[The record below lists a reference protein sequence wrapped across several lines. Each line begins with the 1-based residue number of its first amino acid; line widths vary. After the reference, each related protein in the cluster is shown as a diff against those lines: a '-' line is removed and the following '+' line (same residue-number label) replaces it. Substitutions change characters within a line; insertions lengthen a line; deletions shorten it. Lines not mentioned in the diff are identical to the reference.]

1 MVKHSLI
8 AEDKVR
14 IGVIEWRP
22 DKKRYPYPIL
32 LIHGYAQ
39 NNLSWHGKSGGMA
52 PELSKRGFHVF
63 AVDLRGSGFSRLGKI
78 RYSYTFEDF
87 VFKDIDTAVSFIK
100 ARSLSPKVILAG
112 HSLGGIC
119 SYAYTS
125 WKQENVFSVITFGS
139 PVFFGK
145 GVPAMQ
151 IFGKIVGFAKNIPL
165 SHLVYF
171 FWPREVFMKVLG
183 FFGLFGVPLMRYSY
197 ILKVAPLYPSYTRN
211 FESLYDF
218 WEKLVLGFEQTSPR
232 LLVQLLLWVYERK
245 ITSYDGTIDF
255 TEEFKKINVPIFA
268 IAGNLDK
275 LAPPESVKPILDI
288 VSSEKKFY
296 KEYEAGH
303 LDLIEGKLAKSQ
315 IVDDIEDFLRKIK
328 D

>member
-1 MVKHSLI
+1 MVQHSLI
-8 AEDKVR
+8 AGDRVK

-22 DKKRYPYPIL
+22 EKKKYPYPIL

-39 NNLSWHGKSGGMA
+39 NNLSWYGKSGGIA

-63 AVDLRGSGFSRLGKI
+63 AVDLRGSGLSRLKKI
-78 RYSYTFEDF
+78 RYDYTFEDF

-100 ARSLSPKVILAG
+100 ARTLSPKVILGG

-145 GVPAMQ
+145 GVLAMQ
-151 IFGKIVGFAKNIPL
+151 IFGKMVGFAKNIPL

-183 FFGLFGVPLMRYSY
+183 FFGLFGVPLMRYSH

-218 WEKLVLGFEQTSPR
+218 WEKLVLGFEFSSPR
-232 LLVQLLLWVYERK
+232 LLVQLLL
-245 ITSYDGTIDF
+245 
-255 TEEFKKINVPIFA
+255 
-268 IAGNLDK
+268 
-275 LAPPESVKPILDI
+275 
-288 VSSEKKFY
+288 
-296 KEYEAGH
+296 
-303 LDLIEGKLAKSQ
+303 
-315 IVDDIEDFLRKIK
+315 
-328 D
+328 

>member
-1 MVKHSLI
+1 MVQHSLI
-8 AEDKVR
+8 TGDKVK

-22 DKKRYPYPIL
+22 EKKKYPYPIL

-39 NNLSWHGKSGGMA
+39 NNLSWHGKSGGIA

-63 AVDLRGSGFSRLGKI
+63 AVDLRGSGLSHLKKI
-78 RYSYTFEDF
+78 RYDYTFEDF

-100 ARSLSPKVILAG
+100 ARSLSPKAILAG

-125 WKQENVFSVITFGS
+125 CKQENVFAVITFGS

-145 GVPAMQ
+145 GVLAMQ
-151 IFGKIVGFAKNIPL
+151 FFGKIAGFGRKIPL
-165 SHLVYF
+165 SHLIYF
-171 FWPREVFMKVLG
+171 FWPREVAMKVLG
-183 FFGLFGVPLMRYSY
+183 FFGLFGVPLMRYSQ
-197 ILKVAPLYPSYTRN
+197 ILKIAPLYPSYTRN

-218 WEKLVLGFEQTSPR
+218 WEKLVLGFEFSSPR
-232 LLVQLLLWVYERK
+232 LLVQLLLWVHDGK
-245 ITSYDGTIDF
+245 IISYDGTINF
-255 TEEFKKINVPIFA
+255 TEEFKKIKVPIFA
-268 IAGNLDK
+268 IAGKLDK

-296 KEYEAGH
+296 KEYDAGH
-303 LDLIEGKLAKSQ
+303 LDLIEGKLAKTQ

>member
-1 MVKHSLI
+1 MVQHSLI
-8 AEDKVR
+8 TGDKVK

-22 DKKRYPYPIL
+22 EKKKYPYPIL

-39 NNLSWHGKSGGMA
+39 NNLSWHGKSGGIA

-63 AVDLRGSGFSRLGKI
+63 AVDLRGSGLSRLKKI
-78 RYSYTFEDF
+78 RYDYTFEDF

-100 ARSLSPKVILAG
+100 ARSLSPKAILAG

-125 WKQENVFSVITFGS
+125 WKQENVFAVITFGS

-145 GVPAMQ
+145 GVLAMQ
-151 IFGKIVGFAKNIPL
+151 FFGKIAGFGRKIPL
-165 SHLVYF
+165 SHLIYF
-171 FWPREVFMKVLG
+171 FWPREVAMKVLG
-183 FFGLFGVPLMRYSY
+183 FFGLFGVPLMRYSQ
-197 ILKVAPLYPSYTRN
+197 ILKIAPLYPSYTRN

-218 WEKLVLGFEQTSPR
+218 WEKLVLGFEFSSPC
-232 LLVQLLLWVYERK
+232 LLVQLLLWVYDGK
-245 ITSYDGTIDF
+245 IKSYDGTINF
-255 TEEFKKINVPIFA
+255 TEEFKKIKVPIFA
-268 IAGNLDK
+268 IAGKLDK
-275 LAPPESVKPILDI
+275 LAPPESVNPILDI

-296 KEYEAGH
+296 KEYDAGH
-303 LDLIEGKLAKSQ
+303 LDLIEGKLAKTQ
-315 IVDDIEDFLRKIK
+315 IVDDVEDFLRKIK

>member
-1 MVKHSLI
+1 MVQHSLI
-8 AEDKVR
+8 TGDKVK

-22 DKKRYPYPIL
+22 EKKKYPYPIL

-39 NNLSWHGKSGGMA
+39 NNLSWHGKSGGIA

-63 AVDLRGSGFSRLGKI
+63 AVDLRGSGLSRLKKI
-78 RYSYTFEDF
+78 RYDYTFEDF

-100 ARSLSPKVILAG
+100 ARTLSPKVILGG

-125 WKQENVFSVITFGS
+125 WKQENVFAVITFGS

-145 GVPAMQ
+145 GVLAMQ
-151 IFGKIVGFAKNIPL
+151 FFGKIAGFGRKIPL
-165 SHLVYF
+165 SHLIYF
-171 FWPREVFMKVLG
+171 FWPREVAMKVLG
-183 FFGLFGVPLMRYSY
+183 FFGLFGVPLMRYSQ
-197 ILKVAPLYPSYTRN
+197 ILKIAPLYPSYTRN

-218 WEKLVLGFEQTSPR
+218 WEKLVLGFEFSSSR
-232 LLVQLLLWVYERK
+232 LLVQLLLWVHDGK
-245 ITSYDGTIDF
+245 ITSYDGTINF
-255 TEEFKKINVPIFA
+255 TEEFKKIKVQIFA
-268 IAGNLDK
+268 IAGKLDK

-296 KEYEAGH
+296 KEYDAGH
-303 LDLIEGKLAKSQ
+303 LDLIEGKLAKTQ

>member
-1 MVKHSLI
+1 MVQHSLI
-8 AEDKVR
+8 TGDRVK

-22 DKKRYPYPIL
+22 EKKKYPYPIL

-39 NNLSWHGKSGGMA
+39 NNLSWHGKSGGIA

-63 AVDLRGSGFSRLGKI
+63 AVDLRGSGLSRLKKI
-78 RYSYTFEDF
+78 RYDYTFEDF

-100 ARSLSPKVILAG
+100 ARTLSPKVILGG

-145 GVPAMQ
+145 GVLAMQ
-151 IFGKIVGFAKNIPL
+151 FFGKIAGFGRKIPL
-165 SHLVYF
+165 SHLIYF
-171 FWPREVFMKVLG
+171 FCPREVLMKVLG
-183 FFGLFGVPLMRYSY
+183 FFGLFGVPLMRYSQ
-197 ILKVAPLYPSYTRN
+197 ILKIAPLYPSYTRN

-218 WEKLVLGFEQTSPR
+218 WEKLVLGFEFSSPR
-232 LLVQLLLWVYERK
+232 LLVQLLLWVHDGK
-245 ITSYDGTIDF
+245 ITSYDGTINF
-255 TEEFKKINVPIFA
+255 TEEFKKIKVPIFA
-268 IAGNLDK
+268 IAGKLDK

-296 KEYEAGH
+296 KEYDAGH
-303 LDLIEGKLAKSQ
+303 LDLIEGKLAKTQ
-315 IVDDIEDFLRKIK
+315 IVDDIEDFLTKIK

>member
-1 MVKHSLI
+1 MVQHSLI
-8 AEDKVR
+8 TGDRVK

-22 DKKRYPYPIL
+22 EKKKYPYPIL

-39 NNLSWHGKSGGMA
+39 NNLSWYGKSGGIA

-63 AVDLRGSGFSRLGKI
+63 AVDLRGSGLSRLKKI
-78 RYSYTFEDF
+78 RYDYTFEDF

-100 ARSLSPKVILAG
+100 ARTLSPKVILGG

-145 GVPAMQ
+145 GVLAMQ
-151 IFGKIVGFAKNIPL
+151 FFGKIAGFGRKIPL
-165 SHLVYF
+165 SHLIYF
-171 FWPREVFMKVLG
+171 FCPREVLMKVLG
-183 FFGLFGVPLMRYSY
+183 FFGLFGVQLMRYSQ
-197 ILKVAPLYPSYTRN
+197 ILKIAPLYPSYTRN

-218 WEKLVLGFEQTSPR
+218 WEKLVLGFEFSSPR
-232 LLVQLLLWVYERK
+232 LLVQLLLWVHDGK
-245 ITSYDGTIDF
+245 ITSYDGTINF
-255 TEEFKKINVPIFA
+255 TEEFKKIKVPIFA
-268 IAGNLDK
+268 IAGKLDK

-296 KEYEAGH
+296 KEYDAGH
-303 LDLIEGKLAKSQ
+303 LDLIEGKLAKTQ
-315 IVDDIEDFLRKIK
+315 IVDDIEDFLTKIK